1 MVHKKA
7 TNKELLYSSTV
18 DYLFASMATSNYKTA
33 SSLSAQK
40 IELSNM
46 TGTTAQD
53 LSLPLCA
60 YMFTTNPTG
69 ENIIWSSEGDENKI
83 AAQTKSGPKRVGT
96 EEKEYEIWPAK
107 SNVEKNKTWEITC
120 TIPADSR
127 LHIQDQIYIEDRH
140 GETIGQTFIVSG
152 EGNRTMLS
160 IKPNTDYTP
169 GETYTLYIKS
179 IGGENGE
186 VLQQFVKMDFTI
198 GQGSGEDS
206 HVKSPK
212 NNKYL

>member
-53 LSLPLCA
+53 HSLPLCA

-96 EEKEYEIWPAK
+96 EEKEYEIWPARF
-107 SNVEKNKTWEITC
+107 NVEKNKAWKITFNQPFSSQLDVSDN
-120 TIPADSR
+120 IFV
-127 LHIQDQIYIEDRH
+127 IDRH
-140 GETIGQTFIVSG
+140 GNSIGQTFIFST
-152 EGNRTMLS
+152 EGNTTTLS

-169 GETYTLYIKS
+169 GDTYTLYIKN
-179 IGGENGE
+179 IVGENGQ
-186 VLQQFVKMDFTI
+186 VLQQFTKMDFTI
-198 GQGSGEDS
+198 G
-206 HVKSPK
+206 
-212 NNKYL
+212 